1 MAQPVI
7 ICLGRYGD
15 IMNALPIAHELS
27 KSGEKPKFCCSQ
39 QFWEVLDGCSYVQP
53 VVWGIEYMQLP
64 TAIKY
69 TAGHNPIVCQSY
81 RHPDSTHQTDSYQK
95 ESYRHAGWLDR
106 FYKIPLVFDKR
117 SPERE
122 AALAS
127 KVPDKAIL
135 FAGTS
140 ISSPFPPAPA
150 VLAALRRE
158 FGEDRVI
165 DLSTIKAS
173 RVYDLLGVYEKSAL
187 IVTTDTMHIHLSRA
201 CQTPVVAMINN
212 GWFGSVPH
220 ANAVGIRYADV
231 TPDKVIALCHENLS
245 RSR

>member
-15 IMNALPIAHELS
+15 IMNALPIAYELS
-27 KSGEKPKFCCSQ
+27 KTGEKPKFCTSQ

-53 VVWGIEYMQLP
+53 VVWGLEYMQLP

-106 FYKIPLVFDKR
+106 FHKLPLVFDNR

-122 AALAS
+122 AALAA
-127 KVPDKAIL
+127 KLPENAIL
-135 FAGTS
+135 WAGTS
-140 ISSPFPPAPA
+140 VSSPFPMAGA
-150 VLAALRRE
+150 IWNKLKAE
-158 FGEDRVI
+158 YGDRLYDI
-165 DLSTIKAS
+165 SNFRAH
-173 RVYDLLGVYEKSAL
+173 RVYDMLGMMDKAALLVC
-187 IVTTDTMHIHLSRA
+187 TDTMHLHLSRA
-201 CQTPVVAMINN
+201 SNIPVVAMINN

-220 ANAVGIRYADV
+220 DRAVGIRYGEV
-231 TPDKVIALCHENLS
+231 TPDKVLSLCKSQLK
-245 RSR
+245 